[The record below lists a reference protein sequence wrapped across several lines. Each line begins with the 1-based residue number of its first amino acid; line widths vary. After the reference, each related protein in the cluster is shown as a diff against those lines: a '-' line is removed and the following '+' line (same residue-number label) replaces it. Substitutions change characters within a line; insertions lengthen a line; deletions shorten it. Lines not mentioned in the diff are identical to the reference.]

1 MKDTKTIGRRPAKR
15 GSGSLCSAL
24 RGPARQ
30 QGAVVVIVMVFAAVF
45 VVLGVSLYWLV
56 TSQTRATEM
65 ERTDIKAFNVAEA
78 GVDAGMLALKLNWP
92 DRDDESVMV
101 DASLLKTSL
110 QTDNPGLW
118 DPSRSSPSEFLQV
131 QIYDNVDSTTGATTT
146 VADPAAPGW
155 DSNDDGRMFV
165 DAASNVDD
173 NRHRI
178 LVLAERQRWNLD
190 FRDYALV
197 SQTVDS
203 NGQGLE
209 VVIEDGQPPVY
220 CDVDTVQH
228 KGIDYGDG
236 VFNSPSPETTGFD
249 YYITDSM
256 ILSLF
261 GIASSQGT
269 YFNNDDPAARPLS
282 EASGFLTSGGANGK
296 VVYIKSNSAVSVGG
310 NSKVGTVDSPVVV
323 VIDTPNGST
332 NVWDMK
338 GNADFYGILLVLG
351 NSTLRGTCSVHGAV
365 YCANTLLNK
374 GNGSSPE
381 IMYNAKVIYNI
392 NHQYVISVSIV
403 PNTWEEYTVPRTE
416 STVTGDQ

>member
-15 GSGSLCSAL
+15 GSGSPCATL

-30 QGAVVVIVMVFAAVF
+30 QGSVVVIVMVFAAVF
-45 VVLGVSLYWLV
+45 LVLGISLYWLV

-92 DRDDESVMV
+92 DRDTKSAIV
-101 DASLLKTSL
+101 DAPLLKTSL
-110 QTDNPGLW
+110 QTDNPSLW
-118 DPSRSSPSEFLQV
+118 DPSRSDPSEFLQV
-131 QIYDNVDSTTGATTT
+131 QIYDNVDSATGATTT

-155 DSNDDGRMFV
+155 DSNGDGRMFV

-178 LVLAERQRWNLD
+178 LVLAERHRWNLD
-190 FRDYALV
+190 FRNYALV
-197 SQTVDS
+197 SQTVNS

-209 VVIEDGQPPVY
+209 VAIEDGEPPVY
-220 CDVDTVQH
+220 CDVDTVEH
-228 KGIDYGDG
+228 KGVDYGDG
-236 VFNSPSPETTGFD
+236 VFNTPSPETTGFD

-282 EASGFLTSGGANGK
+282 EASGFLTSEASKGK
-296 VVYIKSNSAVSVGG
+296 VVYIKSNSAVSIGG
-310 NSKVGTVDSPVVV
+310 NSRIGTVENPVVV
-323 VIDTPNGST
+323 VIDTPNNSE

-365 YCANTLLNK
+365 YCSNTLLNK

-381 IMYNAKVIYNI
+381 IMYNATVIHNI
-392 NHQYVISVSIV
+392 NHQYVISVNIV

-416 STVTGDQ
+416 STAPGS